1 MSYKIDFELGLILE
15 KIKTPVEEE
24 KFIKKYAINK
34 EGKYFYEYLQQYI
47 AESKMTMS
55 KVMTNSRLNKN
66 YGYNIVNGTR
76 KSPGRDKV
84 IALCIGAKMTFEEC
98 QEALKI
104 AHHPILNPRD
114 ERDIRIAV
122 FINNGGGDVLK
133 LNIILEGKGVLPLNV

>member
-34 EGKYFYEYLQQYI
+34 EDKYFYEYLQQYI
-47 AESKMTMS
+47 AESRMTMS

-104 AHHPILNPRD
+104 AHHPTLNPRD

-133 LNIILEGKGVLPLNV
+133 LNIILESKGVLPLNV